1 MNKVI
6 ITKYRGKY
14 ATCIFENGEMTEVS
28 IEEPSENIIGN
39 VYVGRVENVV
49 KNMNAA
55 FVEFQKGIKGY
66 LPLEKEK
73 DVIFLNRKNNDRV
86 NMGDLI
92 LVQVERDAVKN
103 KAAVLSPVIQLS
115 GKYVVVSTAKGSV
128 SVSNKITDKTLKA
141 AFKEKLKDVAEKT
154 SIIVRTNS
162 ADARM
167 EDVYLEAVEL
177 TEKLQE
183 ILEYAPF
190 RTAFTLMHQSED
202 YFTDVLKNIYTEG
215 LDSIVTDD
223 EEAYRC
229 IMQYVKQYD
238 KDRKVEFYQDK
249 LLPLMKLYSIES
261 RIEQALERRVWLK
274 SGGYLIIDVTEAMV
288 VIDVNTG
295 KSVNTNKKKEDMIY
309 KVNCEAA
316 EEIAAQ
322 LRLRNYSG
330 IILVDFID
338 MKQEE
343 HIKGLLEL
351 LDSKLKKDHIP
362 TNLIDMTSLG
372 LVEIT
377 RKKVKRPL
385 YEQCREL

>member
-92 LVQVERDAVKN
+92 LVQVERDAVKT

-183 ILEYAPF
+183 ILKYAPF

-229 IMQYVKQYD
+229 IMRYVKQYD

>member
-92 LVQVERDAVKN
+92 LVQVERDAVKT
-103 KAAVLSPVIQLS
+103 KAAVLSPVIQIS